1 MLPYLIRN
9 LSILLISIYTFYKL
23 LNIKPQN
30 RNIQFFLVIYSF
42 SVSLCTALLFSS
54 NQSLNWLSI
63 LFSFFLIVKCI
74 EHTNLYIS
82 YNAVLFSFSLSFM
95 TFTLSGII
103 VGLTLIPIFYKKYE
117 IPWVLIRLLVGIVH
131 IFLISSC
138 FRIPRLRKG
147 MKFLYYIPSYNLG
160 LVSCISLFM
169 LFIMFC
175 ELKTRAETYIY
186 FFMSVSLFLGFLL
199 IYWWNYHITQTYR
212 KFLHKNEIDSLNLL
226 IEEQKQ
232 EIVYLKSEND
242 KLSRLIHKDNKLL
255 PALSLAIMNSY
266 EIKTAPDFSALN
278 VDSSI
283 YIKLKQLY
291 AEREKAVSTYQQE
304 ILRLPQTAFDSV
316 NAILSYMQTESLKHN
331 IPFHVMLFDNLAST
345 IPAAITENDFTHML
359 SDLLSNAINACKD
372 IPSSSVQV
380 YLGSMEN
387 IPTIKVLNMGNVFDA
402 EVLKDLGL
410 ARHTTHADTGGS
422 GIGLMDIWSIKERY
436 RATLLI
442 DEIAN
447 DSNTYTCVNIL
458 FNHKKHY
465 IIQSNRHKELSSY
478 INRPDIMIIS
488 KD

>member
-1 MLPYLIRN
+1 MLTCLIRN
-9 LSILLISIYTFYKL
+9 FFVMLVSVYTFYKL
-23 LNIKPQN
+23 LNIKPKK
-30 RNIQFFLVIYSF
+30 RNMQFFLVIYSF
-42 SVSLCTALLFSS
+42 SVSLCTALLFSY
-54 NQSLNWLSI
+54 NQSLNWLFI
-63 LFSFFLIVKCI
+63 LVSLFLIVKCI

-82 YNAVLFSFSLSFM
+82 YNAVLFSFSLSFT
-95 TFTLSGII
+95 TFSLSAII
-103 VGLTLIPIFYKKYE
+103 VGLILIPIFYGKYE
-117 IPWVLIRLLVGIVH
+117 MPWILIRLLIGSIH
-131 IFLISSC
+131 TFLIFSC

-147 MKFLYYIPSYNLG
+147 MKFLHYIPSYNLG

-186 FFMSVSLFLGFLL
+186 FFMSLSLFLGFLL
-199 IYWWNYHITQTYR
+199 ICWWNYHITQTYR
-212 KFLHKNEIDSLNLL
+212 KFLRKNEINSLNLL
-226 IEEQKQ
+226 LEERNQ
-232 EIVYLKSEND
+232 EILYLKSEND
-242 KLSRLIHKDNKLL
+242 KLARIIHKDNKII
-255 PALSLAIMNSY
+255 PALSMAIIDSY
-266 EIKTAPDFSALN
+266 ENKTTLN
-278 VDSSI
+278 LSVLETTSSLHR
-283 YIKLKQLY
+283 KLKQLY
-291 AEREKAVSTYQQE
+291 KERVETLANYQQE

-316 NAILSYMQTESLKHN
+316 NAVLSYMQTESLKAG
-331 IPFHVMLFDNLAST
+331 IPFHVMLFDDLASS
-345 IPAAITENDFTHML
+345 IPEEITEDDFTHVL

-372 IPSSSVQV
+372 IPSASIQV

-402 EVLKDLGL
+402 EVLRDLGL

>member
-1 MLPYLIRN
+1 MLNCFIRN
-9 LSILLISIYTFYKL
+9 LFIFTISIYIFFKL
-23 LNIKPQN
+23 LNIQN
-30 RNIQFFLVIYSF
+30 SKKHTYFLLISSTIILSLFASYVFIDTQALNWIFILFAFFLLVKSITQIRF
-42 SVSLCTALLFSS
+42 SIT
-54 NQSLNWLSI
+54 
-63 LFSFFLIVKCI
+63 
-74 EHTNLYIS
+74 YIT
-82 YNAVLFSFSLSFM
+82 VLFSFSLSFTSFCFSSLIIIFIFSLFYYDKYLLPIILM
-95 TFTLSGII
+95 RLIIGILNFI
-103 VGLTLIPIFYKKYE
+103 LII
-117 IPWVLIRLLVGIVH
+117 L
-131 IFLISSC
+131 C
-138 FRIPRLRKG
+138 FRIPRLQRG
-147 MKFLYYIPSYNLG
+147 MKFLYHIPSSNIGSTLCIFLITLIIILCETKTIAESFALG
-160 LVSCISLFM
+160 SMALIIS
-169 LFIMFC
+169 I
-175 ELKTRAETYIY
+175 
-186 FFMSVSLFLGFLL
+186 GFLL

-212 KFLHKNEIDSLNLL
+212 RFLRKNEIDSLNLL
-226 IEEQKQ
+226 LEEQKQ
-232 EIVYLKSEND
+232 EIAYLKSEND

-266 EIKTAPDFSALN
+266 ETKTALDFSALN
-278 VDSSI
+278 ADSSI

-331 IPFHVMLFDNLAST
+331 IPFQVMLFDDLAST
-345 IPAAITENDFTHML
+345 IPAAIPENDFIHML

-372 IPSSSVQV
+372 IPSSSIQV

-387 IPTIKVLNMGNVFDA
+387 IPTIKVLNMGNVFDV
-402 EVLKDLGL
+402 EVLRDLGL
-410 ARHTTHADTGGS
+410 ARHTTHADSGGS

-442 DEIAN
+442 DEISN

-465 IIQSNRHKELSSY
+465 IIQSDRHKELSSY